1 MLIRSPSLLNKCNK
15 VRMEQKKEGNPNKLK
30 KGRTALE
37 ERIEVLT
44 ETFKKTGGGKQ
55 GEKMTSGGV
64 APRANDLIV
73 NSFRN
78 LSSSQCD
85 EERICLSLSQGK
97 FELTLDLS
105 TNDEKGF

>member
-1 MLIRSPSLLNKCNK
+1 
-15 VRMEQKKEGNPNKLK
+15 
-30 KGRTALE
+30 
-37 ERIEVLT
+37 
-44 ETFKKTGGGKQ
+44 
-55 GEKMTSGGV
+55 MTSGGV